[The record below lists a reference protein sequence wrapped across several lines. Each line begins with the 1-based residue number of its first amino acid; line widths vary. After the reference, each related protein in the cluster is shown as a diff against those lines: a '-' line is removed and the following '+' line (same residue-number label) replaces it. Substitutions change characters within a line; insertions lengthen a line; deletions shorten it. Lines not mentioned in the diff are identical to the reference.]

1 LDGLTTDAGRAC
13 VDWGVDEHAAA
24 NPNIVIVKANI
35 RIMRAGCAI
44 IEITLTYGINPP
56 YGMEP

>member
-24 NPNIVIVKANI
+24 SPNIVIVKAKL
-35 RIMRAGCAI
+35 RIMRAGWAI
-44 IEITLTYGINPP
+44 IAIALTERVIPP